1 MEEKKKISQRV
12 AASISADIAS
22 GRYFPGDRLPSEREL
37 AQAYGVSR
45 IALREATAALESQ
58 GIIEIRHGAGIWVL
72 EPLGDSTPIP
82 DSEGG
87 VLELLEAR
95 RILESE
101 VAALAAHLA
110 TADDVAELERLV
122 ISMKNPDYQQA
133 EEADRAFHHK
143 LADITRNGALISLVE
158 HLWNWRYQLQS
169 LQSLRAQEAEFGH
182 QDRSAQHTAILAAIS
197 NHSPAGARK
206 AMQIHMDE
214 VQEVVLSAFEA
225 KAMESLRQQQFKQR
239 KTTATL
245 LRAASLNEGS
255 CEDR

>member
-12 AASISADIAS
+12 AASIAADIAS
-22 GRYFPGDRLPSEREL
+22 GRYLSGSRLPSEREL
-37 AQAYGVSR
+37 AQEYGVSR
-45 IALREATAALESQ
+45 IALREATAALESH
-58 GIIEIRHGAGIWVL
+58 GVIEIRHGSGIWVMK
-72 EPLGDSTPIP
+72 PLGDSTPIP

-87 VLELLEAR
+87 VLELIEAR

-110 TADDVAELERLV
+110 TADDIAELERLIV
-122 ISMKNPDYQQA
+122 SMQNPDYQQA

-158 HLWNWRYQLQS
+158 HLWEWRYQLQS
-169 LQSLRAQEAEFGH
+169 LHSLRIQEAEFGNRE
-182 QDRSAQHTAILAAIS
+182 RSAQHTTLLAAIK

-214 VQEVVLSAFEA
+214 VQEVVLNAFEA
-225 KAMESLRQQQFKQR
+225 KAMESLRQQQFTQR
-239 KTTATL
+239 KTSVSL
-245 LRAASLNEGS
+245 PGAASFDERS
-255 CEDR
+255 